1 MNASDFPRVE
11 ISAQDLVELGAAK
24 RLLENPGFAIKVT
37 NLIGLPIE
45 KGFAMLPANWMAKVQ
60 ICRLDVRIENSLRS
74 VSGI

>member
-37 NLIGLPIE
+37 NLIGLPI
-45 KGFAMLPANWMAKVQ
+45 
-60 ICRLDVRIENSLRS
+60 SLFQTRYEP
-74 VSGI
+74 GAP